1 MTGTLYQRRRATFNH
16 FSTFLLAQEDRS
28 FAKTGSGQKH
38 IRKVHTLNQMAFA
51 QGGKLLVAYE
61 DGTSELLT
69 ESAVRRVLV
78 AATVTNDDE
87 TEATAAAAVH
97 VATAADG
104 SAAAASAPEPD
115 QPEIDKVCSICID
128 TMASLDASTEV
139 VVFRCGHVFCEL
151 HVPLAN
157 NLYRLFSC
165 LRHAL
170 SIT

>member
-1 MTGTLYQRRRATFNH
+1 
-16 FSTFLLAQEDRS
+16 
-28 FAKTGSGQKH
+28 
-38 IRKVHTLNQMAFA
+38 MAFA

-87 TEATAAAAVH
+87 TEATAAAA
-97 VATAADG
+97 AAASGG

-115 QPEIDKVCSICID
+115 QAVVEIDKVCSICID

>member
-1 MTGTLYQRRRATFNH
+1 
-16 FSTFLLAQEDRS
+16 
-28 FAKTGSGQKH
+28 
-38 IRKVHTLNQMAFA
+38 MAFA

-78 AATVTNDDE
+78 AATVVTNDDE
-87 TEATAAAAVH
+87 TEATTAAAA
-97 VATAADG
+97 AASGG

-115 QPEIDKVCSICID
+115 QAVVEIDKVCSICID

-151 HVPLAN
+151 HSVMYHWPTISTVSSLACGMR
-157 NLYRLFSC
+157 YQ
-165 LRHAL
+165 
-170 SIT
+170 

>member
-87 TEATAAAAVH
+87 TEATAAAA
-97 VATAADG
+97 AAASGG

-115 QPEIDKVCSICID
+115 QAVVEIDKVCSICID
-128 TMASLDASTEV
+128 TMASLDANTEV

>member
-1 MTGTLYQRRRATFNH
+1 
-16 FSTFLLAQEDRS
+16 
-28 FAKTGSGQKH
+28 
-38 IRKVHTLNQMAFA
+38 MAYE

-69 ESAVRRVLV
+69 KSAVRRVLV

-87 TEATAAAAVH
+87 TEATAAAASG
-97 VATAADG
+97 G

-115 QPEIDKVCSICID
+115 QAVVEIDKVCSICID